1 MTENDVAISR
11 DAVIKTINNNTA
23 DERDGWLCIDND
35 LVHEIEQLPPVTQK
49 SGKWIELPKAFDT
62 NENPCK
68 CSACGHILS
77 FMHGYPKSNYCPN
90 CGAKME

>member
-11 DAVIKTINNNTA
+11 EKLIAKLTELIKT
-23 DERDGWLCIDND
+23 ERSTI
-35 LVHEIEQLPPVTQK
+35 EIKAKLIPMIQNMPSVTQK

>member
-1 MTENDVAISR
+1 MTKNDVAISR
-11 DAVIKTINNNTA
+11 EKLIAKLTELIKT
-23 DERDGWLCIDND
+23 ERSTI
-35 LVHEIEQLPPVTQK
+35 EIKAKLIPMIQNMPSVTQK